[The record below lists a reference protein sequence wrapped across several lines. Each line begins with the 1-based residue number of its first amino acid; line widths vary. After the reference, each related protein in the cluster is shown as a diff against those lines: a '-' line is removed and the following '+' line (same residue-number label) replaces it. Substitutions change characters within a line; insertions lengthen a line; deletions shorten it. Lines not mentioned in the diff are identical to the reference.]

1 MSGRIVGNGVLRNG
15 TELDLK
21 KIMRVLEGVWD
32 GMIVRV
38 RIGLSENIH
47 NTVTDSL
54 HVSSLYLEMDK

>member
-38 RIGLSENIH
+38 GIGLSENIH

-54 HVSSLYLEMDK
+54 HVSLLYLEMDK